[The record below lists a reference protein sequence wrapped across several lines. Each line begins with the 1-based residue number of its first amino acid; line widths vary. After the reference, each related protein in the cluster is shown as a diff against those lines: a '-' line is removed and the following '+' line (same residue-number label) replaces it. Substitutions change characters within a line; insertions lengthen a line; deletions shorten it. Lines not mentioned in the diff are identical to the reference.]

1 MKRSWG
7 AQSIGRSRGGRTTK
21 LHALVDGLG
30 RPLDFVLTGG
40 EVHDGPI
47 LPELLNQP
55 TPPLAICADKGY
67 DSTASRQAIIDDGAV
82 PVIPYRSNTLNPKPY
97 DKRLYR
103 ERNLVERFF
112 CRMKDTRHLSQRFDK
127 LARNFLA
134 AVDLFSI
141 RLWLRY

>member
-1 MKRSWG
+1 V
-7 AQSIGRSRGGRTTK
+7 
-21 LHALVDGLG
+21 VDGLG

-47 LPELLNQP
+47 LPQLLNHP

-67 DSTASRQAIIDDGAV
+67 DSASNRQAIIDDGAV
-82 PVIPYRSNTLNPKPY
+82 PVIPYRSNTLKPKPY

-112 CRMKDTRHLSQRFDK
+112 CRLKDMRRIAQRFDK

-134 AVDLFSI
+134 AVHLFSI